1 MALRGQRE
9 VGQFGGAFGNA
20 RQHGV
25 TMRNGFVARRRDT
38 PRDHVCRMN
47 RFFAQG
53 GSLAKFRS
61 ELKKIDSL
69 SRNFSTLAAEFPS
82 RNCPAGQFGAR
93 TLRQSR

>member
-1 MALRGQRE
+1 MAIRGQRE

-25 TMRNGFVARRRDT
+25 TMRNGFIARRRDT
-38 PRDHVCRMN
+38 SRNHFCRMN

-61 ELKKIDSL
+61 ELKKTDSL
-69 SRNFSTLAAEFPS
+69 SRNFSMQEAEFPS

-93 TLRQSR
+93 TLQQSL